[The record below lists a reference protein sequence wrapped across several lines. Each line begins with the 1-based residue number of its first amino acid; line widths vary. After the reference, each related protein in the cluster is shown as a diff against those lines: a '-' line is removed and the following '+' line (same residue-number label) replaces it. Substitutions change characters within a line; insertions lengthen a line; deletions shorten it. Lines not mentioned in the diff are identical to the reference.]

1 MIKHTILKQMREQI
15 YHWEQT
21 SDSRATFLSCYL
33 LMTENMLQAIESN
46 QFHDSKWVY
55 TFLHRF
61 AEYYFEALAAYENQ
75 RLIAPKVWVI
85 VHDAAQKDT
94 TQVLQNLLLGIN
106 AHINFDL
113 IFTLVDMLTPEWQQL
128 SLLEKDQRQA
138 DHNHVNL
145 IIADTIDSVQ
155 DQVIESLV
163 PKMDLV
169 DKLMGPLDEWMI
181 STLITHWRDDVW
193 RQAVDLLEMED
204 IEACEVRKEQ
214 IEQQTINRASTI
226 LLEDGRVDLFSL
238 V

>member
-61 AEYYFEALAAYENQ
+61 AEYYFEALAAYEYQ

-155 DQVIESLV
+155 DQVIESLI